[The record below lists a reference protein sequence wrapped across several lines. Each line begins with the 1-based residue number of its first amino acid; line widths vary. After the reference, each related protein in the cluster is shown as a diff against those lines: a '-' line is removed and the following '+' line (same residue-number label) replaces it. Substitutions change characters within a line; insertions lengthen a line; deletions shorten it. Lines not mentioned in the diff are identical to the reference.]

1 MKVKI
6 LPEETKQQIA
16 KLVERKFIEATL
28 KERLPEYYPD
38 FECLK
43 KLTLDP
49 YKRHL
54 GVTSAVFVVEYKIE
68 YLNKKGENKLLDL
81 FASAH
86 SDGSRQAAYKKTT
99 FLYQYGFN
107 QGQYKVTRPLFF
119 LPEQEAFFYE
129 ASIGRSLFNF
139 FTQSPE
145 EDLRP
150 AFSLVVGWM
159 KKLHNFN
166 PRDFDWPVFRISTMI
181 PLPEKFIKDFYN
193 DNQQQGQIVDEL
205 FQQMQKDENRFNKT
219 IKKTLIYGDNHPEN
233 IIIRDLKADYLEMID
248 FTDVALGDP
257 MIDLGTFL
265 QQFDF
270 MGHNFISREKMNDYK
285 TFFVENYF
293 QQSFSQIK
301 IDYLNRINLYQ
312 SWTALRSA
320 TFLFYMKDVENPIL
334 DLLHDSQN
342 YLQLAKQ
349 GQRIINLH

>member
-1 MKVKI
+1 
-6 LPEETKQQIA
+6 
-16 KLVERKFIEATL
+16 
-28 KERLPEYYPD
+28 
-38 FECLK
+38 
-43 KLTLDP
+43 
-49 YKRHL
+49 
-54 GVTSAVFVVEYKIE
+54 
-68 YLNKKGENKLLDL
+68 
-81 FASAH
+81 
-86 SDGSRQAAYKKTT
+86 
-99 FLYQYGFN
+99 
-107 QGQYKVTRPLFF
+107 
-119 LPEQEAFFYE
+119 
-129 ASIGRSLFNF
+129 
-139 FTQSPE
+139 
-145 EDLRP
+145 
-150 AFSLVVGWM
+150 
-159 KKLHNFN
+159 
-166 PRDFDWPVFRISTMI
+166 
-181 PLPEKFIKDFYN
+181 LPEKFIKDFYN